1 MTLNILVSL
10 ISSLLFAQSFPQKP
24 DVPVFNIDGEGQVI
38 IDCWDQ
44 NSGSQFQRFYI
55 PQSQHPSEFNTQ
67 QIIGAEQYLI
77 QVNLLQSENTLTIE
91 PIDASEN
98 LSVFTYGTELGY
110 HRGKLQIYCS
120 IFMGE
125 INEN

>member
-1 MTLNILVSL
+1 MTASILITL
-10 ISSLLFAQSFPQKP
+10 FSSFTFAQSFPQKP
-24 DVPVFNIDGEGQVI
+24 DVPVFNIDGQGQVI

-44 NSGSQFQRFYI
+44 KSGSQFQRFYI

-67 QIIGAEQYLI
+67 QVIGSEQYAI
-77 QVNLLQSENTLTIE
+77 QVNLLRSENTLTIE
-91 PIDASEN
+91 PVDSSKD